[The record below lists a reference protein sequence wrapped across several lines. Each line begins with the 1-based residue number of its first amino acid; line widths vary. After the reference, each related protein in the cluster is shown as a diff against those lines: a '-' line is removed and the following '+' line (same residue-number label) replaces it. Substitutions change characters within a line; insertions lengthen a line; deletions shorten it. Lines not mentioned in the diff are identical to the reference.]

1 MNKVVLLSLDREIMC
16 VGVRLLS
23 ACLRQAGHET
33 RMIFLPL
40 GDSRRRASVSRPN
53 YSQAVLDDVAELCQ
67 DACLVGL
74 SLMTNQFLQAVAVTE
89 HLKRELTVPVIWG
102 GVHPTVS
109 PEECLAYTDM
119 VCIGE
124 GEGTLIELADRL
136 AKGESYHDIQNL
148 CFILGRKIVRNEIRP
163 LIQSLDSLPF
173 PDYSCHDH
181 FFLDE
186 TMNRVRTLD
195 REALVNFSGERYHPT
210 PDSRDLWYPIMTSR
224 GCPYSCTYCCNSAYR
239 QIYAGQRYLRWR
251 SAENVITE
259 LAEVSETVAP
269 IDFVGF
275 VDDNFT
281 ARSERKLEEF
291 CTLYREEIGLPF
303 FCQCSPLTISEAR
316 MQALLDAGCYK
327 IAMGVETAS
336 ERVAEM
342 YNRGRFHRQLKSAI
356 TCVERFRTQMP
367 SPPSYQFIIDN
378 PYETIEETIQTLELL
393 LELPRPGDNPVYS
406 LMLFPGTELYQ
417 QARKDGYLVDV
428 MEQVYK
434 KDWHKH
440 SQPFFQLWLYLYKAN
455 LPTPLLRLL
464 LNKSLARLAEGK
476 RTRMWLSKILHFL
489 TASFNSG
496 RGGLI
501 HLHRLWPL
509 SRKRIWEY

>member
-1 MNKVVLLSLDREIMC
+1 MSKVVLISLDREIMC
-16 VGVRLLS
+16 IGVRLLS

-40 GDSRRRASVSRPN
+40 RGSRRQNGASCPN
-53 YSQAVLDDVAELCQ
+53 YPQVVLDDIVELCQ
-67 DACLVGL
+67 DADLVGL
-74 SLMTNQFLQAVAVTE
+74 SLMTNQFLRAVAVTE

-109 PEECLAYTDM
+109 PEGCLAYTDI

-124 GEGTLIELADRL
+124 GEGALIELADRL
-136 AKGESYHDIQNL
+136 VKGESYHDLQNL
-148 CFILGRKIVRNEIRP
+148 CFISGRKIVRNEVRP
-163 LIQSLDSLPF
+163 LIQDLDGVPF
-173 PDYSCHDH
+173 PDYSCQDH

-186 TMNRVRTLD
+186 TVKRVRALD
-195 REALVNFSGERYHPT
+195 REALVNFSGERYRPT
-210 PDSRDLWYPIMTSR
+210 PDSRGLWYPIMTSR

-251 SAENVITE
+251 STENVVAE
-259 LAEVSETVAP
+259 LAEIRETVAP
-269 IDFVGF
+269 IDFVFF

-281 ARSERKLEEF
+281 ARSERKLEGF
-291 CTLYREEIGLPF
+291 CALYWEEIGLPF
-303 FCQCSPLTISEAR
+303 FCQCSPLTISEAK

-342 YNRGRFHRQLKSAI
+342 YNRSHFHRQLRSAI
-356 TCVERFRTQMP
+356 ACVERFRAQMP
-367 SPPSYQFIIDN
+367 SSPAYQFIIDN

-393 LELPRPGDNPVYS
+393 LELPRPGDNPVFS
-406 LMLFPGTELYQ
+406 LMLFPGTELYR
-417 QARKDGYLVDV
+417 QARKDGYLVNV

-464 LNKSLARLAEGK
+464 LNESLARLAEGK
-476 RTRMWLSKILHFL
+476 RVRMWLSKVLDFL
-489 TASFNSG
+489 MASFNSG
-496 RGGLI
+496 RGCLI
-501 HLHRLWPL
+501 HLYRLWPL
-509 SRKRIWEY
+509 GRERI